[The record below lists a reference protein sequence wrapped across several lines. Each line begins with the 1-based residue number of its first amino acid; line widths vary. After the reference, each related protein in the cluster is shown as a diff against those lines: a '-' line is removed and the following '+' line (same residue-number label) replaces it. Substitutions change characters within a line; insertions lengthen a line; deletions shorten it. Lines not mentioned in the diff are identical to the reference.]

1 MHVLGVGC
9 VGATTNSHA
18 THGETCRYFPVHQM
32 VMTPERQER
41 LVNAVLLY
49 IALGCVLV
57 GAALLFLSAAA
68 AD

>member
-1 MHVLGVGC
+1 
-9 VGATTNSHA
+9 
-18 THGETCRYFPVHQM
+18 
-32 VMTPERQER
+32 MTPERQER